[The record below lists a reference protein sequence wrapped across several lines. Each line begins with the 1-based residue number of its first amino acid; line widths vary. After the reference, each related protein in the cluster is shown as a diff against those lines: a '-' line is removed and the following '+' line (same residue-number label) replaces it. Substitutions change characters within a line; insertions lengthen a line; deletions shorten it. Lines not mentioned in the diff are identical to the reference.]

1 MMLWI
6 YNLGIFFYS
15 LSIRI
20 ASLFNHKAKLWLNGR
35 NDIFNKL
42 RTALKNEN
50 SNLIWFHCASLGEF
64 EQGRPI
70 IEKIKETHPH
80 YKILITFFS
89 PSGYEI
95 RKNYTGADY
104 VFYLPIDTFANAKK
118 FIEIVNP
125 KIAFFI
131 KYEFWYHY
139 LSTLKNKQ
147 IPVYLIS
154 ALFRKNQIFFKP
166 YGSLY
171 RNMLKCYDYIF
182 VQDDD
187 SMELLTELRHKNVC
201 VSGDTRY
208 DRVSEIAA
216 QSKNLTIIEAFKADK
231 NLIIAG
237 SSWPQEEQL
246 IATYIERKGFTHK
259 FIIAPHDI
267 SETHLSQL
275 ERLFVKYKYIR
286 YSKAEINN
294 ISEYDILIIDNIG
307 LLSSLYK
314 YADIAIIGGAFGS
327 GLHNILEAAVYGCPV
342 IFGPKYYRF
351 PEAVDLLNIGGACS
365 VRNTDELINDINFLA
380 APENKEFLHKTCKD
394 FVASRKGATE
404 KIFNLIRL

>member
-1 MMLWI
+1 MTLWI

-35 NDIFNKL
+35 KNIFNKL
-42 RTALKNEN
+42 QIAFKNEK
-50 SNLIWFHCASLGEF
+50 SDIIWFHCASLGEF

-70 IEKIKETHPH
+70 IEKIKETHSQ
-80 YKILITFFS
+80 YKLLITFFS

-104 VFYLPIDTFANAKK
+104 VFYLPIDTAAKAKK

-171 RNMLKCYDYIF
+171 RNMLKCYNYIF

-187 SMELLTELRHKNVC
+187 SMELLLELGYKNVC

-208 DRVSEIAA
+208 DRVSAIAS
-216 QSKNLTIIEAFKADK
+216 QSKSLEIIEKFKSDK
-231 NLIIAG
+231 KLIVAG

-246 IATYIERKGFTHK
+246 IASYIEHKGFTHK
-259 FIIAPHDI
+259 FIFAPHDI
-267 SETHLSQL
+267 SETHLLQL
-275 ERLFVKYKYIR
+275 ERLFGKYKHIR

-294 ISEYDILIIDNIG
+294 VTEYDILIIDNIG

-327 GLHNILEAAVYGCPV
+327 GLHNILEAVVYGCPV
-342 IFGPKYYRF
+342 IFGPKYYRY

-365 VRNTDELINDINFLA
+365 VRNVNELINDINFLA

-404 KIFNLIRL
+404 KIFNIISF